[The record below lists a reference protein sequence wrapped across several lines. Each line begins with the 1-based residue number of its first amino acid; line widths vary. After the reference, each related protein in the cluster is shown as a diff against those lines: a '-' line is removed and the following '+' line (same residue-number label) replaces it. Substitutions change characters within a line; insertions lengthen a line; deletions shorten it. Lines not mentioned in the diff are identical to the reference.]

1 MNLDD
6 LARTLPGFDWS
17 LALVYLRI
25 QAMILALPGFGE
37 RVLPVR
43 VKVAIAMALSPLM
56 TELAPAATMPE
67 TPQAILAAALPEIV
81 IGFAAGTLLRIIA
94 IAMDMA
100 ATAIAMTAS
109 LAQLIG
115 GTGDSAPH
123 PIGNMLHLGGL
134 AVLFALGLPAMLV
147 DLIADT
153 FVIWPSGGLP
163 DIATL
168 APAAAGF
175 VAQSFG
181 LAMLLAA
188 PFILGGLLFQAL
200 SGVINRVMPALPVV
214 FIGAPAAI
222 LLALVALALFVPMI
236 VSLWADAVLSFT
248 LPRP

>member
-1 MNLDD
+1 MTLDD
-6 LARTLPGFDWS
+6 LARMVPGFDWS
-17 LALVYLRI
+17 LVLVYLRI
-25 QAMILALPGFGE
+25 QAMMLALPGFGE

-43 VKVAIAMALSPLM
+43 VKVAVAMALTPLM
-56 TELAPAATMPE
+56 RELAPVAVMPTE
-67 TPQAILAAALPEIV
+67 PFAILAAVLPEIV
-81 IGFAAGTLLRIIA
+81 IGFVTGALLRIMAIA
-94 IAMDMA
+94 IDMA

-147 DLIADT
+147 DLIADS
-153 FVIWPSGGLP
+153 FALWPSGALP

-168 APAAAGF
+168 APAAASF
-175 VAQSFG
+175 VAESFG
-181 LAMLLAA
+181 LALLLAA
-188 PFILGGLLFQAL
+188 PFILGGFLFQAL
-200 SGVINRVMPALPVV
+200 SGVINRVMPSLPVA

-222 LLALVALALFVPMI
+222 LLALAALALFVPMI
-236 VSLWADAVLSFT
+236 VSLWADSVLNFT